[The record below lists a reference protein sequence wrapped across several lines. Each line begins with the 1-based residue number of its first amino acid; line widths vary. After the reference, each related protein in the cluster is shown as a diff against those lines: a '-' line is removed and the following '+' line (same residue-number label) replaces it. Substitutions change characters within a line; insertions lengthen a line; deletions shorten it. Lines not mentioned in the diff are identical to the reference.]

1 MRALATAARVP
12 GATNTNLLPSGLA
25 TANPTAARRVG
36 AFSPAR
42 PGRRPRGV
50 GSRVRAM
57 SAKDTFVTTTTPETL
72 RKLQNGSDV
81 RGVALEGVEG
91 EPVTLN
97 EEAAFLIAE
106 AFAEWLAEKTGKDA
120 KDVVVAVGRDPRL
133 SGPAL
138 ANASFAG
145 FANAGCARVVDLGLA
160 TTPACFVSTVTA
172 STDYD
177 AAVMLTASHL
187 PFNRNGAKFFT
198 EDGGLDKTDI
208 RAICAAAAEKCAAA
222 PGGHAIPTLGDDD
235 TTTVEIVEHAPFL
248 PEYAKQ
254 LRALIVEGV
263 GAASGESASGDKG
276 LPDPRPLRGFK
287 IAVDAGNGSGG
298 FFAAEVLEP
307 LGADV
312 TGSQFLEPDGTF
324 PNHSPNPED
333 PEAMRSAAR
342 ATRASGADL
351 GVVFD
356 TDVDRSAVI
365 DGSGVAFNRN
375 RLIAL
380 LAAIVL
386 AEHPGS
392 TIVTDSVTS
401 DGLAAF
407 IEARGGKHLRY
418 MRGYKNVIDKGRALD
433 AAGEPCHLMIETSG
447 HGAMKENYNLDDG
460 AYLAVKIIIEA
471 VRRKNAGGKGL
482 GEILSDLREPLEEA
496 EARLKIRGE
505 DFKAAGARLVRA
517 LEEETLKGDAGAF
530 TNASPVAV
538 NHEGYRVRVDEGG
551 GKFGWFLLRQSLHD
565 PVCVLNFESD
575 ARGGVKAMASEFLEW
590 FDALD
595 FENVDVSAVRAV
607 AK

>member
-1 MRALATAARVP
+1 MRAVATAARVS
-12 GATNTNLLPSGLA
+12 GATNTSLLPSGIA
-25 TANPTAARRVG
+25 TAKPTAACRVG
-36 AFSPAR
+36 AFSRAR

-50 GSRVRAM
+50 ESRVRAM
-57 SAKDTFVTTTTPETL
+57 SAKETFVTTTAPETL

-106 AFAEWLAEKTGKDA
+106 AFAEWLARKMGVET

-198 EDGGLDKTDI
+198 KDGGLDKTDI
-208 RAICAAAAEKCAAA
+208 AAICAAAAEKCAAA
-222 PGGHAIPTLGDDD
+222 PGGHAIPSLGEDGATAVD
-235 TTTVEIVEHAPFL
+235 IVEHAPFL
-248 PEYAKQ
+248 PTYAEQ
-254 LRALIVEGV
+254 LRALIAEGV
-263 GAASGESASGDKG
+263 GTGA
-276 LPDPRPLRGFK
+276 RPLRGFK

-298 FFAAEVLEP
+298 FFATDVLEP

-312 TGSQFLEPDGTF
+312 SGSQFLDPDGTF

-333 PEAMRSAAR
+333 PEAMASAAR
-342 ATRASGADL
+342 ATSASGADL

-365 DGSGVAFNRN
+365 DASGVAFNRN

-392 TIVTDSVTS
+392 TVVTDSVTS

-471 VRRKNAGGKGL
+471 VRRKNAGGKGVGDL
-482 GEILSDLREPLEEA
+482 LSDLREPLEEA
-496 EARLKIRGE
+496 EARLKIQSE
-505 DFKAAGARLVRA
+505 DFKTTGARLVRA
-517 LEEETLKGDAGAF
+517 LEEEVLKGDAGAF
-530 TNASPVAV
+530 SNASPVAV

-565 PVCVLNFESD
+565 PVCVLNFESEK
-575 ARGGVKAMASEFLEW
+575 RGGVKVLAREFTKW
-590 FDALD
+590 FDALA
-595 FENVDVSAVRAV
+595 FEDVDVSAVRAV

>member
-1 MRALATAARVP
+1 MRAVATAARVS
-12 GATNTNLLPSGLA
+12 GATNTSLLPSGIA
-25 TANPTAARRVG
+25 TAKPTAARRVG
-36 AFSPAR
+36 AFSRAR

-57 SAKDTFVTTTTPETL
+57 SAKETFVTTTAPETL

-106 AFAEWLAEKTGKDA
+106 AFAEWLARKMGVET

-198 EDGGLDKTDI
+198 KDGGLDKTDI
-208 RAICAAAAEKCAAA
+208 AAICAAAAEKCAAA
-222 PGGHAIPTLGDDD
+222 PGGHAIPSLGEDGATAVD
-235 TTTVEIVEHAPFL
+235 IVEHAPFL
-248 PEYAKQ
+248 PTYAEQ
-254 LRALIVEGV
+254 LRALIAEGV
-263 GAASGESASGDKG
+263 GTGA
-276 LPDPRPLRGFK
+276 RPLRGFK

-298 FFAAEVLEP
+298 FFATDVLEP

-312 TGSQFLEPDGTF
+312 SGSQFLDPDGTF

-333 PEAMRSAAR
+333 PEAMASAAR
-342 ATRASGADL
+342 ATSASGADL

-365 DGSGVAFNRN
+365 DASGVAFNRN

-392 TIVTDSVTS
+392 TVVTDSVTS
-401 DGLAAF
+401 DGLAEF

-471 VRRKNAGGKGL
+471 VRRKNAGGKGVGDL
-482 GEILSDLREPLEEA
+482 LSDLREPLEEA
-496 EARLKIRGE
+496 EARLKMQSE
-505 DFKAAGARLVRA
+505 DFKTTGARLVRA
-517 LEEETLKGDAGAF
+517 LEEEVLKGDAGAF
-530 TNASPVAV
+530 SNASPVAV

-565 PVCVLNFESD
+565 PVCVLNFESEK
-575 ARGGVKAMASEFLEW
+575 RGGVKVLAREFTKW
-590 FDALD
+590 FDALA
-595 FENVDVSAVRAV
+595 FEDVDVSAVRAV

>member
-1 MRALATAARVP
+1 MRALASAARVS
-12 GATNTNLLPSGLA
+12 GATNVLPNGLD
-25 TANPTAARRVG
+25 TAKPTAARRVG
-36 AFSPAR
+36 ALTPAR

-81 RGVALEGVEG
+81 RGVALDGVEG

-106 AFAEWLAEKTGKDA
+106 AFAEWLAEKMGKET
-120 KDVVVAVGRDPRL
+120 KDVVIAVGRDPRL

-198 EDGGLDKTDI
+198 KDGGLDKTDI
-208 RAICAAAAEKCAAA
+208 AAVCAAAAEKCAAA
-222 PGGHAIPTLGDDD
+222 PGGHAIPSLGEDGATAVD
-235 TTTVEIVEHAPFL
+235 IVEHAPFL
-248 PEYAKQ
+248 PTYAEQ
-254 LRALIVEGV
+254 LRALIAEGV
-263 GAASGESASGDKG
+263 GTGA
-276 LPDPRPLRGFK
+276 RPLRGFK

-298 FFAAEVLEP
+298 FFATDVLEP

-312 TGSQFLEPDGTF
+312 SGSQFLDPDGTF

-333 PEAMRSAAR
+333 PEAMASAAR
-342 ATRASGADL
+342 ATSASGADL

-365 DGSGVAFNRN
+365 DASGVAFNRN

-392 TIVTDSVTS
+392 TVVTDSVTS

-471 VRRKNAGGKGL
+471 VRRKNAGGKGVGDL
-482 GEILSDLREPLEEA
+482 LSDLREPLEEA
-496 EARLKIRGE
+496 EARLKIQSE
-505 DFKAAGARLVRA
+505 DFKTTGARLVRA
-517 LEEETLKGDAGAF
+517 LEEEVLKGDAGAF
-530 TNASPVAV
+530 SNASPVAV

-565 PVCVLNFESD
+565 PVCVLNFESEK
-575 ARGGVKAMASEFLEW
+575 RGGVKVMAREFTKW
-590 FDALD
+590 FDALA
-595 FENVDVSAVRAV
+595 FEDVDVSAVRAV

>member
-1 MRALATAARVP
+1 MRALATAARVS
-12 GATNTNLLPSGLA
+12 GATNTSLLPSGIA
-25 TANPTAARRVG
+25 TAKPTAACRVG
-36 AFSPAR
+36 AFSRAR

-50 GSRVRAM
+50 ESRVRAM
-57 SAKDTFVTTTTPETL
+57 SAKETFVTTTAPETL
-72 RKLQNGSDV
+72 KKLQNGSDV

-106 AFAEWLAEKTGKDA
+106 AFAEWLARKMGVET

-198 EDGGLDKTDI
+198 KDGGLDKTDI
-208 RAICAAAAEKCAAA
+208 AAICAAAAEKCAAA
-222 PGGHAIPTLGDDD
+222 PGGHAIPSLGEDGATAVD
-235 TTTVEIVEHAPFL
+235 IVEHAPFL
-248 PEYAKQ
+248 PTYAEQ
-254 LRALIVEGV
+254 LRALITEGV
-263 GAASGESASGDKG
+263 GTGA
-276 LPDPRPLRGFK
+276 RPLRGFK

-298 FFAAEVLEP
+298 FFATDVLEP

-312 TGSQFLEPDGTF
+312 SGSQFLDPDGTF

-333 PEAMRSAAR
+333 PEAMASASR
-342 ATRASGADL
+342 ATSASGADL

-365 DGSGVAFNRN
+365 DASGVAFNRN

-392 TIVTDSVTS
+392 TVVTDSVTS

-471 VRRKNAGGKGL
+471 VRRKNAGGKGVGDL
-482 GEILSDLREPLEEA
+482 LSDLREPLEEA
-496 EARLKIRGE
+496 EARLKIQSE
-505 DFKAAGARLVRA
+505 DFKTTGARLVRA
-517 LEEETLKGDAGAF
+517 LEEEVLKGDAGAF
-530 TNASPVAV
+530 SNASPVEV

-565 PVCVLNFESD
+565 PVCVLNFESEK
-575 ARGGVKAMASEFLEW
+575 RGGVKVLAREFTKW
-590 FDALD
+590 FDALA
-595 FENVDVSAVRAV
+595 FEDVDVSAVRAV

>member
-1 MRALATAARVP
+1 MRALTTAARVS
-12 GATNTNLLPSGLA
+12 GATNTNLLPNGQA
-25 TANPTAARRVG
+25 TAKSTVARRVS

-42 PGRRPRGV
+42 HGRRPRGV

-57 SAKDTFVTTTTPETL
+57 SSKDTFVTTTTPETL
-72 RKLQNGSDV
+72 HKLQNGSDV

-106 AFAEWLAEKTGKDA
+106 AFAEWLAEKLGKET

-198 EDGGLDKTDI
+198 KDGGLDKTDI
-208 RAICAAAAEKCAAA
+208 AAICAAAAEKCAAA
-222 PGGHAIPTLGDDD
+222 PGGHAIPSLGDDG
-235 TTTVEIVEHAPFL
+235 TTRVPAVEHAPFL
-248 PEYAKQ
+248 AEYAKQ

-263 GAASGESASGDKG
+263 GVASAKRDDSDSP
-276 LPDPRPLRGFK
+276 PDSRPLRGFR

-298 FFAAEVLEP
+298 FFATEVLEP

-312 TGSQFLEPDGTF
+312 SGSQFLEPDGTF
-324 PNHSPNPED
+324 PNHAPNPED

-342 ATRASGADL
+342 ATKAAGADL

-365 DGSGVAFNRN
+365 DKSGAAFNRN

-392 TIVTDSVTS
+392 TVVTDSVTS

-482 GEILSDLREPLEEA
+482 GDALSDLREPLEEA
-496 EARLKIRGE
+496 EARLKIRGD
-505 DFKAAGARLVRA
+505 DFKAKGAALVRA
-517 LEEETLKGDAGAF
+517 LKEEVVKGDAGAF
-530 TNASPVAV
+530 TNASPVAM

-575 ARGGVKAMASEFLEW
+575 ARGGVSSMAGEFLGW
-590 FDALD
+590 FDTLGLED
-595 FENVDVSAVRAV
+595 VDVSAVRAV

>member
-1 MRALATAARVP
+1 MRALASAARVS
-12 GATNTNLLPSGLA
+12 GATNLLPNGLD
-25 TANPTAARRVG
+25 TAKPTAARRVG
-36 AFSPAR
+36 ALTPAR

-81 RGVALEGVEG
+81 RGVALDGVEG

-106 AFAEWLAEKTGKDA
+106 AFAEWLAEKMGKET
-120 KDVVVAVGRDPRL
+120 KDVVIAVGRDPRL

-198 EDGGLDKTDI
+198 KDGGLDKTDI
-208 RAICAAAAEKCAAA
+208 RSICAAAAEKCAAA
-222 PGGHAIPTLGDDD
+222 PGGHAIPSLRDDG
-235 TTTVEIVEHAPFL
+235 TTGVAIVEHAPFL

-254 LRALIVEGV
+254 LRALIVDGV
-263 GAASGESASGDKG
+263 GAA
-276 LPDPRPLRGFK
+276 DPRPLRGFK

-298 FFAAEVLEP
+298 FFATEVLEP

-312 TGSQFLEPDGTF
+312 DGSQFLDPDGTF

-333 PEAMRSAAR
+333 PEAMASAAR
-342 ATRASGADL
+342 ATKASGADL

-471 VRRKNAGGKGL
+471 VRRKNAGGKGVGDL
-482 GEILSDLREPLEEA
+482 LSDLREPLEEA
-496 EARLKIRGE
+496 EARLKISDE
-505 DFKAAGARLVRA
+505 DFKATGARLVRA
-517 LEEETLKGDAGAF
+517 LEEEVLKGDAGAF

-551 GKFGWFLLRQSLHD
+551 GKQGWFLLRQSLHD
-565 PVCVLNFESD
+565 PVCVLNFESEKN
-575 ARGGVKAMASEFLEW
+575 GGVKKMAAEFVKW
-590 FDALD
+590 FDAAADESLG
-595 FENVDVSAVRAV
+595 VDVSAVRAA